1 MLAGDEETLRVM
13 FREHIER
20 EHSFA
25 DAPPEERLKAMVSSA
40 VYGFEYVPADAHDG
54 RESSLRSCG
63 PRHGAPSSTANC
75 RARSTPST
83 CSAPL
88 DSRAWSTP

>member
-1 MLAGDEETLRVM
+1 MQQATKTRALRCPCGSRMLAGDEQALRVM

-20 EHSFA
+20 EHPSA

-54 RESSLRSCG
+54 LQEQGFG
-63 PRHGAPSSTANC
+63 PEPY
-75 RARSTPST
+75 
-83 CSAPL
+83 
-88 DSRAWSTP
+88 